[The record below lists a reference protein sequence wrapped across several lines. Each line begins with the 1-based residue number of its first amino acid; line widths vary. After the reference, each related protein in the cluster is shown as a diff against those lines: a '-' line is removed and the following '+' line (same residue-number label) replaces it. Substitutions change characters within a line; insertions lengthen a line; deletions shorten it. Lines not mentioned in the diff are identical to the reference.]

1 MSFNAVIGQEEVKAI
16 LRKQVDEK
24 RIPHA
29 LMFSGPEGCGK
40 LAMAVA
46 FAKYVLCQHPEN
58 GDSCGHCPSCRQM
71 AKYAHPDLHFSF
83 PIIKKGQTTTCNDY
97 LREWTSFLSS
107 SLYFDFEDWL
117 DAMGGAN
124 KQAYSLEAEGDNII
138 NQMSLSSYEGGYK
151 VMIVWLPEK
160 MRGEAANNLLKTLEE
175 PVPGAIF
182 ILVSNDTSTILPTI
196 LSRVQNIAFH
206 ALPAEVIAEALVQRN
221 GLEQNTAMQIARI
234 SCGSY
239 LKALKTISVNNE
251 ADTYFKNFTQL
262 MRLAYSRNLVALKGW
277 CDEVASWSREK
288 QKSFLEYCQ
297 NMLRENFV
305 YNFHRP
311 ELNFMNEQELQ
322 FATKFS
328 SFINE
333 RNIVEFAHEFSVAQ
347 RDIEQNVYSRNVLFN
362 MALQCIILIRK

>member
-1 MSFNAVIGQEEVKAI
+1 MIENIEVFTQNSIRVRGCAGTIYVDPFQMKEEPYDADFI
-16 LRKQVDEK
+16 LITHEHYD
-24 RIPHA
+24 
-29 LMFSGPEGCGK
+29 
-40 LAMAVA
+40 
-46 FAKYVLCQHPEN
+46 
-58 GDSCGHCPSCRQM
+58 
-71 AKYAHPDLHFSF
+71 HFSRDD
-83 PIIKKGQTTTCNDY
+83 IAKV
-97 LREWTSFLSS
+97 
-107 SLYFDFEDWL
+107 
-117 DAMGGAN
+117 A
-124 KQAYSLEAEGDNII
+124 GDHTV
-138 NQMSLSSYEGGYK
+138 L
-151 VMIVWLPEK
+151 VVPEK